1 MLKSVFLFAYLISY
15 LYNESGEIMKKIL
28 LVEDDLD
35 IVNHLTSF
43 LKNEGFMIKNTDGQT
58 QAMNMIYN
66 QIFDLI
72 LLDLSLKEGH
82 GFSLYH
88 EIKDYQD
95 IPIIFLTASNDEYSV
110 VTGLNLGAD
119 DYIAKPFRAREL
131 LSRIQNVLRRY
142 QKQETIYQYLD
153 IKLNTLTGQVY
164 KKDKEIILS
173 ALEYKLF
180 IIFFS
185 HAHQLLTREFLLD
198 ELWNI
203 TGEDVSDNTLSV
215 YIKRLRNKIEDDL
228 KNPQIIMTMRGLG
241 YKLGE

>member
-1 MLKSVFLFAYLISY
+1 
-15 LYNESGEIMKKIL
+15 MKKIL
-28 LVEDDLD
+28 LVEDDMD
-35 IVNHLTSF
+35 IISHLTSF
-43 LKNEGFMIKNTDGQT
+43 LESEGFVIKNTDSQT
-58 QAMNMIYN
+58 QAMKMIYN
-66 QIFDLI
+66 QNFDLI

-119 DYIAKPFRAREL
+119 DYIAKPFRPRIL
-131 LSRIQNVLRRY
+131 LSRIQSVLRRY
-142 QKQETIYQYLD
+142 QKQDIIYQYLD
-153 IKLNTLTGQVY
+153 IKLNTLSGQVY

-173 ALEYKLF
+173 ALEYKLCL
-180 IIFFS
+180 IFFS
-185 HAHQLLTREFLLD
+185 HPHQLLTREFLLD

-215 YIKRLRNKIEDDL
+215 YIKRLRYKIEDDP
-228 KNPQIIMTMRGLG
+228 KNPQIIKTMQGLG